1 MEEQRQNLLSLVVHR
16 KKKMNRIQAII
27 NDYFDFDFFWRQD
40 SQKKPLINNL
50 ARDFQ
55 SKHPNAIV
63 NIIQKVKTVYPEL
76 SVKRYTYFIEEDRC
90 LTFEIRLPN
99 HDTVVCAISIF
110 GYFLAWSS
118 RPGKSGFDKYIYEN
132 ENPVLS
138 NIFHTIV
145 NPEVDNCL
153 EWVSYEMISEEIE
166 IFNHDKILKMGD
178 SSPIYV
184 ANLLTRFH

>member
-1 MEEQRQNLLSLVVHR
+1 
-16 KKKMNRIQAII
+16 MNRIQAII

-99 HDTVVCAISIF
+99 HDTVVC
-110 GYFLAWSS
+110 
-118 RPGKSGFDKYIYEN
+118 R
-132 ENPVLS
+132 
-138 NIFHTIV
+138 
-145 NPEVDNCL
+145 
-153 EWVSYEMISEEIE
+153 SEEHTSE
-166 IFNHDKILKMGD
+166 LQ
-178 SSPIYV
+178 SRE
-184 ANLLTRFH
+184 NLVCRLLSEKKKN